1 MHEKVV
7 LITGSGKR
15 VGSVVAQ
22 TLHQQGWRVIIHYR
36 SSSSEATQL
45 IQGLNAIRAHSAV
58 GIQADL
64 NKMSDIEKL
73 TDQAKNTWG
82 RIDALINNA
91 SSFYPTPIESATE
104 AQWDDLF
111 ASNAKAPFFLAK
123 ALIPLL
129 KESKGS
135 IINMVDIHAD
145 RPLPNYP
152 IYCMAKAALAALT
165 KSLARDLGPLVRVN
179 GIAPGM
185 ILWPSDNSLD
195 DKIKTAMINRI
206 PLKREGSPEDIAKTI
221 CFLLEESFISGHII
235 AVDGGRS
242 IVA

>member
-1 MHEKVV
+1 MHDKVV
-7 LITGSGKR
+7 LITGAGKR

-36 SSSSEATQL
+36 SSSAEATQL
-45 IQGLNAIRAHSAV
+45 IQELNAIRAHSAV

-64 NKMSDIEKL
+64 NKMGDIEKL
-73 TDQAKNTWG
+73 TEQAKNTWG

-123 ALIPLL
+123 ALIPFL

-152 IYCMAKAALAALT
+152 IYCMAKAALVALT
-165 KSLARDLGPLVRVN
+165 KSLARDLGPSVRVN